1 MFAPHQEA
9 SDTTVDWL
17 VESGIDSKRI
27 KHSKGTYNP
36 VHILVPVLMGK

>member
-27 KHSKGTYNP
+27 KHSKGRSQGSMHEFLNWY
-36 VHILVPVLMGK
+36 